1 MIKGY
6 LTRLIDDGNQTLGV
20 LTLFDGLDK
29 IFECKTL
36 ELPWKDNKT
45 NVSCVP
51 KSVYKVLHRT
61 SEKYK
66 KHFILQDV
74 RDRRYILIHQ
84 GNFNTDTKG
93 CILVG
98 SSFRQVNN
106 DSLLDITS
114 SKRTLSQLLEATEGE
129 VFELTIT

>member
-84 GNFNTDTKG
+84 GNFNTDTRG

-98 SSFRQVNN
+98 SSFGQVNN

>member
-45 NVSCVP
+45 NISCVP

-61 SEKYK
+61 AEKYK

-84 GNFNTDTKG
+84 GNFNTDTRG

>member
-66 KHFILQDV
+66 KQFILQDV

-84 GNFNTDTKG
+84 GNFNTDTRG

>member
-84 GNFNTDTKG
+84 GNFNTDTRG

>member
-84 GNFNTDTKG
+84 GNFNTDTRG

-114 SKRTLSQLLEATEGE
+114 SKRTLSQLLEATGGE

>member
-84 GNFNTDTKG
+84 GNFNTDTRG
-93 CILVG
+93 CILIG

>member
-1 MIKGY
+1 M
-6 LTRLIDDGNQTLGV
+6 

-84 GNFNTDTKG
+84 GNFNTDTRG